1 MQEKGI
7 QISRS
12 PQNSNYRPIS
22 TFHFD
27 DKRLS
32 FRAKGILTYLLIA
45 DGNEM
50 NIDILSDHANDTFS
64 DIESGLKELEK
75 TGYLYRS
82 NDEWIINDK
91 RGAE

>member
-1 MQEKGI
+1 M
-7 QISRS
+7 
-12 PQNSNYRPIS
+12 
-22 TFHFD
+22 
-27 DKRLS
+27 
-32 FRAKGILTYLLIA
+32 LIA